1 MVFKPDLG
9 VNGVR
14 WGRSVYA
21 LGGNAVRD
29 VCKEQIKSVIDCAL
43 SSRPDDQTHWGEK
56 KGGGGFIFEPCAE
69 NALMWM
75 EIKSELGEWM

>member
-1 MVFKPDLG
+1 MVFKLDLG

-14 WGRSVYA
+14 WGQSVYA

-43 SSRPDDQTHWGEK
+43 SSQPDNQTH
-56 KGGGGFIFEPCAE
+56 
-69 NALMWM
+69 
-75 EIKSELGEWM
+75 

>member
-14 WGRSVYA
+14 WGQSLYA

-29 VCKEQIKSVIDCAL
+29 VRKEQIKSVIDCAPPQVGQTT
-43 SSRPDDQTHWGEK
+43 RPIEGK
-56 KGGGGFIFEPCAE
+56 KRGGFIF
-69 NALMWM
+69 
-75 EIKSELGEWM
+75 

>member
-1 MVFKPDLG
+1 MGAV
-9 VNGVR
+9 
-14 WGRSVYA
+14 SVCS
-21 LGGNAVRD
+21 GGNAVRD

-43 SSRPDDQTHWGEK
+43 SSQPDNQTHWGEK
-56 KGGGGFIFEPCAE
+56 RGGFIFEPLAE